1 MQLSSGKYSC
11 EGISVSN
18 HVYCSYRA
26 EFGAT
31 YPALVTDALRALASD
46 THTDDVGSRVEQALG
61 EADELLVAH
70 LLNEVVNSHGVD
82 EGAVANAGAVGELDD
97 LLLSVDLGDLTA
109 LAESL
114 LLLGEGVGD
123 GDPDAT
129 SAVTS
134 REAESGVGAPVTSD
148 LVQDDVLG
156 DFLDIGSGNTLTE
169 PLALH
174 LRGVVS
180 TVPMSVGIK
189 FQGSRLTLVVGT
201 AQTL

>member
-1 MQLSSGKYSC
+1 MSSSC
-11 EGISVSN
+11 
-18 HVYCSYRA
+18 RA
-26 EFGAT
+26 GFRVT
-31 YPALVTDALRALASD
+31 YPALVTDALRALTSD
-46 THTDDVGSRVEQALG
+46 THTDDVGSRVEQTLG

-97 LLLSVDLGDLTA
+97 LLLSIDLGHLTA

-156 DFLDIGSGNTLTE
+156 DLLDIGSGNTLAE

-174 LRGVVS
+174 LRAVVS
-180 TVPMSVGIK
+180 MVPMSVGIK